1 MSHLTVQ
8 FVDQRHVVPWGGA
21 EERLERLAVAV
32 VSVGDGLGVLVLAIG
47 EEPGEVEMGVL
58 LALGA
63 GEGSDEGLGEGL
75 EASDG
80 AAEGGGWDLAVGEQL
95 VLAELEPRLHR
106 LTPSIEVMFPLK
118 GIDTK
123 VVVPGQ
129 AIPDSRN
136 KPGSIP

>member
-1 MSHLTVQ
+1 MASAFLCL
-8 FVDQRHVVPWGGA
+8 PSA
-21 EERLERLAVAV
+21 
-32 VSVGDGLGVLVLAIG
+32 
-47 EEPGEVEMGVL
+47 EEPGEGEMGVL

-95 VLAELEPRLHR
+95 VLAELEPRRHR
-106 LTPSIEVMFPLK
+106 LTPSIEVMFPLE

-123 VVVPGQ
+123 VVAPGQ

-136 KPGSIP
+136 KSRSVNIFYDNAQD